1 MKPDRKPGK
10 PQPQP
15 QPKVPKK
22 PARPQ
27 IALKKKNYIIMGVG
41 LAVIIA
47 GFITLSKGS
56 ITLAPILLV
65 LGYCVLIPV
74 SLLVK

>member
-1 MKPDRKPGK
+1 MKPDRKHVK

-15 QPKVPKK
+15 RK

-27 IALKKKNYIIMGVG
+27 ITLGKKNYILMGAG
-41 LAVIIA
+41 IAVIIA

-56 ITLAPILLV
+56 ITIAPILLV
-65 LGYCVLIPV
+65 LGYCVIIPV
-74 SLLVK
+74 AILVK